1 MTTTTERY
9 DYLEHV
15 TADVIAAICDS
26 YTPAE
31 IRERIDE
38 DREKFAEDLNDDL
51 WTDDSVTGN
60 ASGSYYCNAWKAEEA
75 LAHNWDMIGDMI
87 AEYGEPDIF
96 RHGPEHIDTAIRCYL
111 LSQAI
116 DAALDQLD
124 EITPAVYCTMYTD
137 IGIISRQDEHIPLE
151 DARDRAYMYARQGYT
166 VEIRDDSTGDTL
178 DTYPAHTDPN
188 TYYVHSRA

>member
-1 MTTTTERY
+1 MTERY

-38 DREKFAEDLNDDL
+38 DRERFAQDLNDDL

-60 ASGSYYCNAWKAEEA
+60 SSGSYYCTPWQAEEA

-96 RHGPEHIDTAIRCYL
+96 RQGPEHIDTAIRCYL
-111 LSQAI
+111 LYQAI

-124 EITPAVYCTMYTD
+124 EMTPAVYCTVYTD
-137 IGIISRQDEHIPLE
+137 IGIMSRQDEHITLE
-151 DARDRAYMYARQGYT
+151 DARDRAYLYARQGYT
-166 VEIRDDSTGDTL
+166 AEIRDDSTGDTL

-188 TYYVHSRA
+188 TYYVHSRI